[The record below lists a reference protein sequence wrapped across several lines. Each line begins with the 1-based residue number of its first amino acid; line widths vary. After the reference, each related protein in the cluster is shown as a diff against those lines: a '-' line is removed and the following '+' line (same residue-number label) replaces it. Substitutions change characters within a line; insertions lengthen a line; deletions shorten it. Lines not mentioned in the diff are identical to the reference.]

1 MAFFMRGSE
10 VMFNRLQRAFVWCA
24 SIFAIVVA
32 FLLILESGSYSP
44 KEPYIIPLD
53 SSINTLLG
61 FSVLLGL
68 ISPSIMEYMNIKWKR
83 QIEGNIPIFMRDLTE
98 YVRSGITLSRGIRE
112 VSKRNYGPLTREL
125 IDVVN
130 RIELGETLESSMTRL
145 AARIKLPQVTRMST
159 ILVEANR
166 SGGRIVEVLQASS
179 ELFSEL
185 ENYKRKRYTQMK
197 PYSLLVYMA
206 VLTFLMVSYVVL
218 SQFLGPLYAS
228 SASDPSSIFLGGLLD
243 LRYYRSMLFW
253 ASLIESIFGGL
264 LAGKLSEGSFLAGT
278 RHSVILLSVTLI
290 FFTFLGV

>member
-1 MAFFMRGSE
+1 
-10 VMFNRLQRAFVWCA
+10 
-24 SIFAIVVA
+24 
-32 FLLILESGSYSP
+32 
-44 KEPYIIPLD
+44 
-53 SSINTLLG
+53 
-61 FSVLLGL
+61 
-68 ISPSIMEYMNIKWKR
+68 
-83 QIEGNIPIFMRDLTE
+83 
-98 YVRSGITLSRGIRE
+98 
-112 VSKRNYGPLTREL
+112 
-125 IDVVN
+125 
-130 RIELGETLESSMTRL
+130 
-145 AARIKLPQVTRMST
+145 MST

-253 ASLIESIFGGL
+253 ASLIESVFGGL